1 MIIDV
6 QGTSGIVEKVV
17 PISPINAESQVRLKY
32 FHFPDLPLLDSF
44 VDAVAANSETFTIPA
59 VSSIEQL
66 VNVLDSLVDV
76 NGTRLCYVWYN
87 FSEFE
92 LCVGPHAITL
102 TQAFADVVKLP
113 TALVANTCYS
123 TSLYETQISLYS
135 HYAVQVE
142 GVKGFFSDNGYN
154 TVVAKVRRDGD
165 VSAAH
170 IHNFRGDAI
179 TLHLTVSVV
188 KKDGTV
194 AAYTSP
200 EVWSLGLEI
209 ID

>member
-6 QGTSGIVEKVV
+6 QGEFGVVEQSI
-17 PISPINAESQVRLKY
+17 PISPINADTRVRLKY
-32 FHFPDLPLLDSF
+32 FHFPDLPLLDAY
-44 VDAVAANSETFTIPA
+44 VDAVTANSETFTIPA

-66 VNVLDSLVDV
+66 VNELDSLADV
-76 NGTRLCYVWYN
+76 NGVRICYVWYN

-92 LCVGPHAITL
+92 LCVGPQAMTL

-113 TALVANTCYS
+113 TTLTANTCYS

-135 HYAVQVE
+135 HYAVQIA

-154 TVVAKVRRDGD
+154 TVIAKVRRDGD

-170 IHNFRGDAI
+170 THFFRGNEIALDLI
-179 TLHLTVSVV
+179 VNVV